1 MMIGIR
7 PLQMR
12 PFHWLGGLVSV
23 GVLVSSCS
31 QNAGD
36 DASGAKQAMF
46 KTKAEAEAAAPQFGC
61 VGAHKM
67 DGMWMVCEKH
77 DSAVQEQHNSGH

>member
-1 MMIGIR
+1 
-7 PLQMR
+7 MR
-12 PFHWLGGLVSV
+12 PFHGLGALVSV

-61 VGAHKM
+61 AGAHKM

-77 DSAVQEQHNSGH
+77 DSAVQKQHSSGH